1 VKDPPTSTAPLLGGI
16 SVPAWWLGLGL
27 PGLSFEIMG
36 GVDFNRRNA
45 VISLGE
51 PGAGAGAP
59 PVIATKSW
67 TSADPAFGI
76 GFDYSLGRVGG
87 FPVSFGTT
95 AIFDWSSAQT
105 LHAQS
110 PNFPSQ
116 SYTLNT
122 GRQQDTLVLFSLNID
137 LFAPPP
143 PPPPPP
149 AMPMRARRK

>member
-1 VKDPPTSTAPLLGGI
+1 MGTGFVKDPPTSTAPLLGGLSI
-16 SVPAWWLGLGL
+16 PAWWLGLGW

-36 GVDFNRRNA
+36 DVDFNRRNA

-87 FPVSFGTT
+87 FPVSVGTM
-95 AIFDWSSAQT
+95 AIFDLSSAQT

-110 PNFPSQ
+110 PNFLSQ
-116 SYTLNT
+116 SYRST
-122 GRQQDTLVLFSLNID
+122 
-137 LFAPPP
+137 
-143 PPPPPP
+143 P
-149 AMPMRARRK
+149 AGSRTPWCCSA